1 MPKKGTLH
9 ECKGVLQGCVGR
21 APIGIES
28 HHGEGGWLHGTSGQ
42 LHRSIGAIAVG
53 RLAGSWSSED
63 DGKETM
69 AD

>member
-1 MPKKGTLH
+1 M
-9 ECKGVLQGCVGR
+9 CSVGVAGWVRGR
-21 APIGIES
+21 VPAGVGIER

-69 AD
+69 ADRGL